1 MGGTLQHGWLWPPVA
16 GMADMLGDL
25 GAEAEADADVSLE
38 ASSRPVALALGGV
51 SAAGKLDSS

>member
-1 MGGTLQHGWLWPPVA
+1 
-16 GMADMLGDL
+16 MADMLGDL